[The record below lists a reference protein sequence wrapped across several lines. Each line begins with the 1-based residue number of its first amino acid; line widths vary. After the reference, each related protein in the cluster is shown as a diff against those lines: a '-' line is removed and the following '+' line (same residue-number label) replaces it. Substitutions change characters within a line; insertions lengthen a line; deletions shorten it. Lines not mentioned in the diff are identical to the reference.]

1 MAGCVSVIV
10 AAPRQQ
16 VECASCGDLC
26 TFLAYKPCSPNPGRD
41 AMRFTNVKTRG
52 HRMYSQ
58 LCLH

>member
-26 TFLAYKPCSPNPGRD
+26 TFLAYKPFALAPGG
-41 AMRFTNVKTRG
+41 M
-52 HRMYSQ
+52 
-58 LCLH
+58 L